1 MWSEQMGESW
11 RRKGLLLVVALLAV
25 NTVLLGWVSYILY
38 QNFPSAATR
47 LDYKQEAALDLAEY
61 NRRLAAEL
69 GVLDSKT
76 VQEALAAFNYDVEM
90 AASSDELSQI
100 ILKDGRR
107 IQEIILREANAK
119 LLDQIVAVI
128 NQDKKIRE
136 TKERTRLTIKIGESQ
151 VTVIPELLEAETV
164 ARIKELIPGQG
175 FAGEQSIEIEIVD
188 GVSRVMVPLD
198 LEEHLQALTEE
209 LDSLRLLHHELK
221 VSSGMEQ
228 MTGPGI
234 IVSIYDEEGATT
246 NTSIVHDADIRDV
259 VNELFGSGAQ
269 GVSVGGQRLV
279 VNSSIRC
286 SGSLIKVNDKL
297 ITVNP
302 VVIKAVG
309 DPDLLESGLD
319 IISNT
324 LAIRR
329 GIRME
334 ITRSDSITLPAYTR
348 SAGY

>member
-188 GVSRVMVPLD
+188 G
-198 LEEHLQALTEE
+198 
-209 LDSLRLLHHELK
+209 
-221 VSSGMEQ
+221 
-228 MTGPGI
+228 
-234 IVSIYDEEGATT
+234 
-246 NTSIVHDADIRDV
+246 
-259 VNELFGSGAQ
+259 
-269 GVSVGGQRLV
+269 
-279 VNSSIRC
+279 
-286 SGSLIKVNDKL
+286 
-297 ITVNP
+297 
-302 VVIKAVG
+302 
-309 DPDLLESGLD
+309 
-319 IISNT
+319 
-324 LAIRR
+324 
-329 GIRME
+329 
-334 ITRSDSITLPAYTR
+334 
-348 SAGY
+348 